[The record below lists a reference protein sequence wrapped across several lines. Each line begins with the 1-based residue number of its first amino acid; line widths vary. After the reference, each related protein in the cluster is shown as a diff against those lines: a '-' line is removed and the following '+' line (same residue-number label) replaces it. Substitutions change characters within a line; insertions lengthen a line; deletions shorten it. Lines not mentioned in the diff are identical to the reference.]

1 VIEARFYGPENELLR
16 RETQKYGL
24 LDVVK
29 QYGTI
34 PRKISFQKQRESQVL
49 LLLNWDD
56 PQEKGVHTGKVF
68 EYLAAQRPIL
78 VTGGFGGDVVE
89 QLVDE
94 TDSGIY
100 CPTVEK
106 TENALKNLYS
116 EYKLKGKV
124 TYHGVAEKIN
134 KYSYREMA
142 KSFAEILDKLTKKE
156 INSQ

>member
-1 VIEARFYGPENELLR
+1 
-16 RETQKYGL
+16 
-24 LDVVK
+24 
-29 QYGTI
+29 
-34 PRKISFQKQRESQVL
+34 
-49 LLLNWDD
+49 
-56 PQEKGVHTGKVF
+56 
-68 EYLAAQRPIL
+68 LAAQRPIL